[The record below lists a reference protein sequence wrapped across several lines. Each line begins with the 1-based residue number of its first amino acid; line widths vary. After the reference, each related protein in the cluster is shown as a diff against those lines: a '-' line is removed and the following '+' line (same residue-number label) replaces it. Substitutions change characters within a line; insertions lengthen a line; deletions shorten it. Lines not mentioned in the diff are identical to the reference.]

1 MAVRA
6 SEASGVIGN
15 DHLPMRFSRRAAE
28 IAGAVFASVI
38 IVVNISAAAEPGGS
52 TVPRTARNDPFSES
66 SKFHW
71 PTWSEYLRALTLQDY
86 NTRIVVIGTTLL
98 GAAAGVI
105 GTFAYLRKRAMVGD
119 ALSHST
125 LPGIAI
131 AFLIAESKSLGAL
144 LFGAAVSG
152 TLGVLCVIG
161 LGRFRRIKVDAAIG
175 IVLSVFFGAG
185 MVLMTFIQKMQT
197 GNQAGLD
204 RFIYGKSAGMILSDA
219 LLIGAAAV
227 GVALGSVLFFK
238 EFRLVC
244 FDADFGASL
253 GRSPLLIDTLMMTLV
268 VVTTVVGLQAVG
280 LILVVA
286 LLIIPAASARFWT
299 DDLRLMTLLAAIIGA
314 ASCWVG
320 ATFSALVSNVPTG
333 AVIVVCAGI
342 AFFLSM
348 FFAPLR
354 GIAAELIRRATLRR
368 RIAYQNLMRAMAERE
383 EQDGV
388 GASSTFAE
396 LRLKRSWTAST
407 LQSLLRRGQRLQ
419 EIAIL
424 SFDRYALTRPGR
436 LKANRVLRNHR
447 LWEAYLIQHAD
458 IAPSH
463 VDRDADMIEHILSPD
478 MVRELELTL
487 SADGDIPPSPHMEAV
502 RQP

>member
-1 MAVRA
+1 MSAA
-6 SEASGVIGN
+6 SEPDHGHQSRSATN
-15 DHLPMRFSRRAAE
+15 DRP
-28 IAGAVFASVI
+28 ASVS
-38 IVVNISAAAEPGGS
+38 NS
-52 TVPRTARNDPFSES
+52 R
-66 SKFHW
+66 W
-71 PTWSEYLRALTLQDY
+71 PTWPDYLRALTLQDY

-125 LPGIAI
+125 LPGIAV
-131 AFLIAESKSLGAL
+131 AFLITESKSLGAL
-144 LFGAAVSG
+144 LLGAAVSG
-152 TLGVLCVIG
+152 ALGVFCVIG

-175 IVLSVFFGAG
+175 IVLSVFFGMG
-185 MVLMTFIQKMQT
+185 MVLMTIIQKMQT

-253 GRSPLLIDTLMMTLV
+253 GRSPLVIDALMMTLV

-299 DDLRLMTLLAAIIGA
+299 DNLRRMTVLAALFGA
-314 ASCWVG
+314 VSCWIG

-333 AVIVVCAGI
+333 AVIVVCAGFV
-342 AFFLSM
+342 FFLSM
-348 FFAPLR
+348 LFAPLR
-354 GIAAELIRRATLRR
+354 GLAAELFRQATLRR

-383 EQDGV
+383 EQDGT
-388 GASSTFAE
+388 GAASTFNE
-396 LRLKRSWTAST
+396 LLLKRSWTAST
-407 LQSLLRRGQRLQ
+407 LKSLLRRGQRLQ
-419 EIAIL
+419 EVAKL

-436 LKANRVLRNHR
+436 LKADRVLRNHR
-447 LWEAYLIQHAD
+447 LWEAYLIRHAD

-463 VDRDADMIEHILSPD
+463 VDRDADMIEHILSPEL
-478 MVRELELTL
+478 VRELESTL
-487 SADGDIPPSPHMEAV
+487 SAGGEIPPSPHGEVV